1 MLCVDRP
8 CGKKTTGLDGRRAE
22 RVSNDQKER
31 LGSRLGS
38 LNLGLTGCLVIRA
51 ILNVEIQTLDGR
63 GEGGVRKA
71 ANLLEGGPWLSAALG
86 TGQRPMSRYVRRVAT
101 CEETGDK
108 GSLVLSASLRG
119 CAEGSNT

>member
-1 MLCVDRP
+1 MSCVDRP

-22 RVSNDQKER
+22 RVSNDQKEQ

-38 LNLGLTGCLVIRA
+38 LNLDLTGCLVIRA
-51 ILNVEIQTLDGR
+51 ILNVEIQTLEGARGGGCEEGR
-63 GEGGVRKA
+63 ESIGGWG
-71 ANLLEGGPWLSAALG
+71 LWLSAALG
-86 TGQRPMSRYVRRVAT
+86 TGQRPMSRYVRRLL
-101 CEETGDK
+101 GNRRQ

>member
-38 LNLGLTGCLVIRA
+38 LDLGLTGCLVIRA
-51 ILNVEIQTLDGR
+51 ILNVEIQTLEGARGGGCEEGR
-63 GEGGVRKA
+63 ESLGGGALAV
-71 ANLLEGGPWLSAALG
+71 GSAG
-86 TGQRPMSRYVRRVAT
+86 DRTETDVEICKKVAT
-101 CEETGDK
+101 CKETGDK